1 MKRMKDD
8 AHYTIQII
16 EIPNTGVHGIVM
28 KDNDT
33 DKYLNMYE
41 LADWIEFIGGYDR
54 QDVYRG

>member
-1 MKRMKDD
+1 MKDD

-41 LADWIEFIGGYDR
+41 LAEWIEFIGGYDR

>member
-1 MKRMKDD
+1 MKDD

-16 EIPNTGVHGIVM
+16 EIPHTGVHGIVM